1 MKHFNSKLL
10 LTLLLLMCAT
20 ITFAHDFAVS
30 NSNGKTIYYGKNSDG
45 ISVYVTYRGRY
56 RDSYSNE
63 YSGEIVI
70 PETVTYGGKTYSV
83 TSIGA
88 AFDGC
93 SGLTSVTIPAS
104 VTSIGSGAFNG
115 CSGLTE
121 IKVDNG
127 NSVYDSRN
135 DCNAVIETAS
145 NTIIA
150 GCKKTIIP
158 NSVTSIGS
166 SAFSGCSGLTS
177 VTIPNSVTSIG
188 YEAFYNTRI
197 KSLTIGSGIQTID
210 SRAFDYSSSGGGAK
224 PVKVIWL
231 SNTPPSGYKNAGG
244 TINYV
249 PNNSYSG
256 LSGQKIYPFLSS
268 MFEVDGIKY
277 VPVSPSERTC
287 DAIDCVY
294 NESAEN
300 TKISNTVTYKNI
312 NMTVQSVGD
321 FICTGNFYIK
331 NLEYLFDSPIGSSA
345 FSGCSGLTSV
355 TIGSS
360 VTSIGSDAFNNCS
373 SLKKVIVPN
382 FDIKKWC
389 SIKFGNHYANPL
401 YYARHL
407 YSDENTEITELIIPD
422 DMTSIPN
429 YVFSG
434 CSGLTSVTI
443 PNSVTSIGS
452 SAFSDCSGLTSVT
465 IPNSVTSIGE
475 DAFSGCSGLKSIT
488 WNAKNYPAIS
498 SVFSHPFYDISTQ
511 ITEFIIGDDMTS
523 IPDYMCYGMSNLKS
537 VTIPN
542 SVTSIGALAFY
553 ECSGLTSV
561 TIPNN
566 VTSIGSYAFSGCSG
580 LTSVTIPDSVTSIGS
595 SAFSHCSG
603 LTSVTIPNSVT
614 SIGDFAFFGCS
625 GLTSLTIP
633 NCVTSIGISAFSGC
647 SGLTSVT
654 IPNSVTSIGSSAFSG
669 CSGLTSVTI
678 PNSVT
683 SIGSD
688 AFNGCSGLQKV
699 IVPNIDIKN
708 WCNIKFTSSTDNPLS
723 FAHHLYSDENT
734 EITKLVIPND
744 VTSINSYA
752 FYGCSGLTSVTFPN
766 SVTSIGQSA
775 FSDCSGL
782 KKVIVPDIKNWCSIK
797 FGDYSANPLS
807 YAHHLYSDENTEIT
821 ELVIPNSV
829 TSIGNYAFYG
839 CRGLTSVT
847 IGNSVTSIGS
857 SAFYNCSGLT
867 SVTIPNSVT
876 NIGSTA
882 FSGCSGLNSV
892 TIGNSVTS
900 IGSTIF
906 SGCSSLTSVRFENSK
921 DNTPIVLEN
930 NNVFSDCPL
939 DEVYI
944 GRKLSY
950 TTTSSAGY
958 SPFYKKT
965 TLRSVKFTDKETEIS
980 DYEFYGCTNL
990 TDVSMGDGVKSI
1002 GAYAFSGCSSLE
1014 HFTCG
1019 RQLES
1024 IGKEAFSDCTSMTKF
1039 RTRAAVPPTCGAQ
1052 ALDDINKWECTLYV
1066 PTESID
1072 DYQAADQ
1079 WKNFFFIEK
1088 FNLQGDSN
1096 GDDVVNAKDYSGV
1109 ASYIMDDT
1117 PAEFDAEASDVD
1129 ENGDI
1134 DVRDY
1139 VGIANIISTGSIYGG
1154 TSNNAKAAMSK
1165 GAAMPMTD
1173 ESDAENVIYVENVSG
1188 SKNSQIELSVR
1199 MRNASDIRGFQFD
1212 LYLPEGVTIANNAK
1226 ASLSSDRLAAGD
1238 AHTLMVNEV
1247 TDGAVRFLCSSM
1259 NDESFAVGDGEIAT
1273 LTVNIADNMTNGDYD
1288 VVVKNALMTE
1298 TDISRSY
1305 EADDIKSTL
1314 TVLDQTGVE
1323 TVTADNERRDGT
1335 IYTVGGQL
1343 VGKKATTSQ
1352 LRKGIYIRNGKK
1364 IVVK

>member
-1 MKHFNSKLL
+1 MKSNKHYIRSL

-83 TSIGA
+83 TSFGA

-104 VTSIGSGAFNG
+104 VTSIGS
-115 CSGLTE
+115 
-121 IKVDNG
+121 
-127 NSVYDSRN
+127 Y
-135 DCNAVIETAS
+135 
-145 NTIIA
+145 
-150 GCKKTIIP
+150 
-158 NSVTSIGS
+158 
-166 SAFSGCSGLTS
+166 AFSDCSGLTS

-188 YEAFYNTRI
+188 YKAFYNTRI

-210 SRAFDYSSSGGGAK
+210 SWAFDYSSSGGGAK

-452 SAFSDCSGLTSVT
+452 SAFS
-465 IPNSVTSIGE
+465 
-475 DAFSGCSGLKSIT
+475 
-488 WNAKNYPAIS
+488 
-498 SVFSHPFYDISTQ
+498 
-511 ITEFIIGDDMTS
+511 
-523 IPDYMCYGMSNLKS
+523 
-537 VTIPN
+537 
-542 SVTSIGALAFY
+542 
-553 ECSGLTSV
+553 
-561 TIPNN
+561 
-566 VTSIGSYAFSGCSG
+566 
-580 LTSVTIPDSVTSIGS
+580 
-595 SAFSHCSG
+595 
-603 LTSVTIPNSVT
+603 
-614 SIGDFAFFGCS
+614 
-625 GLTSLTIP
+625 
-633 NCVTSIGISAFSGC
+633 GC

-654 IPNSVTSIGSSAFSG
+654 IPNSVTSIGS
-669 CSGLTSVTI
+669 
-678 PNSVT
+678 
-683 SIGSD
+683 
-688 AFNGCSGLQKV
+688 
-699 IVPNIDIKN
+699 
-708 WCNIKFTSSTDNPLS
+708 
-723 FAHHLYSDENT
+723 Y
-734 EITKLVIPND
+734 
-744 VTSINSYA
+744 
-752 FYGCSGLTSVTFPN
+752 
-766 SVTSIGQSA
+766 A
-775 FSDCSGL
+775 FSD
-782 KKVIVPDIKNWCSIK
+782 
-797 FGDYSANPLS
+797 
-807 YAHHLYSDENTEIT
+807 
-821 ELVIPNSV
+821 
-829 TSIGNYAFYG
+829 
-839 CRGLTSVT
+839 
-847 IGNSVTSIGS
+847 
-857 SAFYNCSGLT
+857 
-867 SVTIPNSVT
+867 
-876 NIGSTA
+876 
-882 FSGCSGLNSV
+882 
-892 TIGNSVTS
+892 
-900 IGSTIF
+900 
-906 SGCSSLTSVRFENSK
+906 CSSLTSVRFENSK
-921 DNTPIVLEN
+921 DNTPVTLGSN
-930 NNVFSDCPL
+930 SVFSGCPL
-939 DEVYI
+939 DEMYI

-990 TDVSMGDGVKSI
+990 TEVSMGDGVKSI
-1002 GAYAFSGCSSLE
+1002 GTYAFSGCSSLE

-1109 ASYIMDDT
+1109 ASYIMGET
-1117 PAEFDAEASDVD
+1117 PEAFDAEASDVD
-1129 ENGDI
+1129 ENGTV
-1134 DVRDY
+1134 DVRDN
-1139 VGIANIISTGSIYGG
+1139 VGIANIITTGSIYGG

-1165 GAAMPMTD
+1165 GMAMPATD
-1173 ESDAENVIYVENVSG
+1173 ESDADNVIYVENVSG
-1188 SKNSQIELSVR
+1188 SKNSQVELSVR

-1238 AHTLMVNEV
+1238 AHTLMADEM

-1259 NDESFAVGDGEIAT
+1259 KDESFAVGDGEIAT
-1273 LTVNIADNMTNGDYD
+1273 LTVNIADNVANGDYD
-1288 VVVKNALMTE
+1288 VVVKNAIMTE

-1323 TVTADNERRDGT
+1323 TVTADNERRDGS

-1343 VGKKATTSQ
+1343 VGKKSTTSQ
-1352 LRKGIYIRNGKK
+1352 LRKGIYIRNGRKF
-1364 IVVK
+1364 VVK